1 MKGSKILLGL
11 CIILLCSAASCEKPK
26 LQAFSPQ
33 TIGYI
38 GTKALNENEVEL
50 CFDTPISSSKLLIQ
64 DQEKKEVPILK
75 VKKQNKSLV
84 IRLKAPLVAKQDYHV
99 QGKVKDCEENE
110 LYFSSAF
117 RATNSD
123 ISELRFTQFSPIS
136 SKKEDAK
143 LELLV
148 LKGGNTAGLELEY
161 AGYRWRER
169 WELPAYELKTG
180 DIILISFGEGKKG
193 TTKEQEDTKI
203 QDDEL
208 IRWTTSSKH
217 KLSSRGGIAL
227 RKTRRGEVMDLIFY
241 EKTPTNKYE
250 GYGSKELLSFAKELC
265 TDKAKAWDQTR
276 LAGSKLRL
284 RNNFVRQ
291 SAALDPS
298 AWSLEACPKA
308 SWGHIEFDLMA
319 NTKKENK
326 SMRIHAKE

>member
-1 MKGSKILLGL
+1 MKGAKGLLGL
-11 CIILLCSAASCEKPK
+11 CIILLCGAASCEKPK

-38 GTKALNENEVEL
+38 GAQALSENEVEIF
-50 CFDTPISSSKLLIQ
+50 FDTPISSSHILIQ
-64 DQEKKEVPILK
+64 NQEKKEVPILK
-75 VKKQNKSLV
+75 VKKQSKSLV
-84 IRLKAPLVAKQDYHV
+84 LRLKDPLVARQDYHV
-99 QGKVKDCEENE
+99 QGKVKDLEENE

-117 RATNSD
+117 RAINSD
-123 ISELRFTQFSPIS
+123 IPELCFTQFSPIS

-148 LKGGNTAGLELEY
+148 LKGGNTAGMELEY

-180 DIILISFGEGKKG
+180 DIILISFGEGKKE
-193 TTKEQEDTKI
+193 TTKEQETPKNQNDAP
-203 QDDEL
+203 
-208 IRWTTSSKH
+208 IRWATSSKH

-227 RKTRRGEVMDLIFY
+227 RKTRHGEVMDLICY
-241 EKTPTNKYE
+241 EKSPTTKYE

-265 TDKAKAWDQTR
+265 KDEAKAWAQTR

-291 SAALDPS
+291 SAALAPS

-308 SWGHIEFDLMA
+308 SWGQIEFDLMA